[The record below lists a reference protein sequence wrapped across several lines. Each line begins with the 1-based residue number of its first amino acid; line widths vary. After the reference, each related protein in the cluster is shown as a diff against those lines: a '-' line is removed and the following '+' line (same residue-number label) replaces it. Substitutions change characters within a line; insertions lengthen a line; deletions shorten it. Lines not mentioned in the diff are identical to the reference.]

1 MAIPILGSILDIIKG
16 PIDKLIPDKNK
27 RMEFDQEISQ
37 LILGSDLAQM
47 EVNKVEAAHKSLFVA
62 GWRPAVGWTC
72 CLGLAYNFVVYP
84 LLVLAMAIWVAD
96 VTPPHALEM
105 GPLMTLLGGM
115 LGFGGLRT
123 FEKLKSVQR
132 EK

>member
-1 MAIPILGSILDIIKG
+1 MAIPLIGGLINKVFGVV
-16 PIDKLIPDKNK
+16 DKLVPDKDKAKELQHELN
-27 RMEFDQEISQ
+27 Q

-47 EVNKVEAAHKSLFVA
+47 EVNKVEAAHNSLFVA

-72 CLGLAYNFVVYP
+72 CLGLAYNFLVYP
-84 LLVLAMAIWVAD
+84 LLMWAMAIWANEM
-96 VTPPHALEM
+96 TPPPALEM

-123 FEKLKSVQR
+123 FEKLKGVNR